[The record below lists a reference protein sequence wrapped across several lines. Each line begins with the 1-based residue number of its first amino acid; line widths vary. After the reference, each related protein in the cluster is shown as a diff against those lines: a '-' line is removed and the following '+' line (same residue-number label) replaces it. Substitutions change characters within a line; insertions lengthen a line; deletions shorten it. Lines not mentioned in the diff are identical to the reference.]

1 MQSVNKDMFTWNGV
15 TKIRITS
22 NIKSNP
28 TQKNAMTF
36 LKYWRK
42 KKKKKLKQKIK
53 KKKQN
58 LKKKRKKK
66 KKYNNK

>member
-42 KKKKKLKQKIK
+42 KKKKTVKLEFHIWE
-53 KKKQN
+53 QN
-58 LKKKRKKK
+58 LQKRVKR
-66 KKYNNK
+66 